1 MLARGEKKLDR
12 ARHDVDWQRQ
22 VYKIDVRI
30 LRNVFKRQVVFEIL
44 ARIQTGSA
52 LGGRFG
58 STAKPNKLYA
68 AFSFQ
73 SLQRWNVSN
82 TSKPTATHEDN
93 TDRCRHEKPRRSEQG
108 RDARLNIQHLRQAE
122 EFKSPRVAIA
132 PVGREWRV
140 MI

>member
-58 STAKPNKLYA
+58 STAKPNKFYA
-68 AFSFQ
+68 AFAFQ
-73 SLQRWNVSN
+73 SLQGRNVSD
-82 TSKPTATHEDN
+82 TSEPTATHEDN
-93 TDRCRHEKPRRSEQG
+93 TDRCRHENLG
-108 RDARLNIQHLRQAE
+108 
-122 EFKSPRVAIA
+122 
-132 PVGREWRV
+132 GRERGG
-140 MI
+140 

>member
-30 LRNVFKRQVVFEIL
+30 LRDVFKRQVVFEIL

-58 STAKPNKLYA
+58 STAQPNKLDA

-73 SLQRWNVSN
+73 SLQGWNVSN
-82 TSKPTATHEDN
+82 TSEPTATHEDN
-93 TDRCRHEKPRRSEQG
+93 TDRCRHEEPRRP
-108 RDARLNIQHLRQAE
+108 E
-122 EFKSPRVAIA
+122 EGGTRAKYTTLVPSRGVQI
-132 PVGREWRV
+132 
-140 MI
+140 

>member
-1 MLARGEKKLDR
+1 
-12 ARHDVDWQRQ
+12 
-22 VYKIDVRI
+22 

-58 STAKPNKLYA
+58 STAQPNKLDA

-73 SLQRWNVSN
+73 SLQRWNVRN
-82 TSKPTATHEDN
+82 TSEPTATHEDN
-93 TDRCRHEKPRRSEQG
+93 TDRCRHG
-108 RDARLNIQHLRQAE
+108 RTSKAGGGRNARLNIQHLRQAE
-122 EFKSPRVAIA
+122 EFNSPRAAIA